1 MTRISEE
8 IDENLLDEAGIALGT
23 LTRKDTI
30 AEALRRAVV
39 DSRERRARALEN
51 LQRMTAEGLLDFS
64 RLDELEQ

>member
-1 MTRISEE
+1 MAKTVED
-8 IDENLLDEAGIALGT
+8 IDEDLLAEASIALGT

-51 LQRMTAEGLLDFS
+51 MQRMAA
-64 RLDELEQ
+64 